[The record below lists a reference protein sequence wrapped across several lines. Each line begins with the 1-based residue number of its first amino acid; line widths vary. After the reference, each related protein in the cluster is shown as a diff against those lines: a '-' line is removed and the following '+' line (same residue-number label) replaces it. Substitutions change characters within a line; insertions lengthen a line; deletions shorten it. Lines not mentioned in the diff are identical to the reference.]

1 MEQKKSI
8 KGMRIRT
15 VNYSMIAISSVLY
28 VLLIVATINA
38 SKEYKTMVTA
48 TDEYIDSQSYAAQIA
63 DGSNYLTEQNPAL
76 CDDNGSHVHGGLF
89 Y

>member
-8 KGMRIRT
+8 KGIRIRT

-63 DGSNYLTEQNPAL
+63 DGSNYLTEQIRLYVMTMDPTYMEA
-76 CDDNGSHVHGGLF
+76 
-89 Y
+89 